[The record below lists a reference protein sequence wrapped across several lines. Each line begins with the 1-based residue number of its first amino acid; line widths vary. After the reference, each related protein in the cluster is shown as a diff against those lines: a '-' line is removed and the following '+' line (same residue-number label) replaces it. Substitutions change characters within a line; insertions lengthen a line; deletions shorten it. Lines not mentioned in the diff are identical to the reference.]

1 LCQAY
6 ARRAVTGCVIKCGLG
21 AIAWKSVRQAT
32 VSRSTAASEYI
43 AAGELAKEVQYVHQL
58 AGDFGLTPGC
68 VPVGCDNRAALS
80 LISDPISAARTKHI
94 DVVYHHIREK
104 VKTQQMQFFG
114 IPTRQN
120 CSDVFTKPLP
130 HTLFLF
136 EEHRSTLG
144 VHP

>member
-1 LCQAY
+1 M
-6 ARRAVTGCVIKCGLG
+6 
-21 AIAWKSVRQAT
+21 
-32 VSRSTAASEYI
+32 

-58 AGDFGLTPGC
+58 AGDFGVMSGC

-94 DVVYHHIREK
+94 DVVYHHIRES
-104 VKTQQMQFFG
+104 VKIQQMQFFG

-120 CSDVFTKPLP
+120 CADVLKNPLP
-130 HTLFLF
+130 HTLC
-136 EEHRSTLG
+136 EEHRCTLG